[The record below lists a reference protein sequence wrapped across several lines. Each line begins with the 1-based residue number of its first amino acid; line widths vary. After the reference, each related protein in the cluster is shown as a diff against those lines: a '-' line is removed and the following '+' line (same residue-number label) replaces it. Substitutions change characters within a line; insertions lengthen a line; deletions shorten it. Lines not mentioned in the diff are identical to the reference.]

1 MIEVVNRQ
9 RHRRM
14 SVAEQNDWQ
23 DFAEKAL
30 RAINSENSEDIAAT
44 IVFVGDRRIQTLNKN
59 YRGRANVTDVLSFPL
74 EQTAF
79 ELEAGA
85 NLGDVVISIPQAQRQ
100 SIEHNLS
107 FEREVGQLILHG
119 LLHLSGYD
127 HETDGGRMNHTEL
140 RLRRRLRI

>member
-14 SVAEQNDWQ
+14 SFAERNAWR

-30 RAINSENSEDIAAT
+30 RAIRPGSSEEVAAA
-44 IVFVGDRRIQTLNKN
+44 IVFVGDQKIRTLNKN
-59 YRGRANVTDVLSFPL
+59 YRGRANVTDVLSFPS
-74 EQTAF
+74 EQSAF
-79 ELEAGA
+79 ELGAGV
-85 NLGDVVISIPQAQRQ
+85 NIGDVVISIPQAERQ
-100 SIEHNLS
+100 AAEHKLS
-107 FEREVGQLILHG
+107 FEREIEQLILHG

-127 HETDGGRMNHTEL
+127 HETDDGRMNETEL

>member
-14 SVAEQNDWQ
+14 SAAERNAWR

-30 RAINSENSEDIAAT
+30 RVINLGNSEDIAAT
-44 IVFVGDRRIQTLNKN
+44 IVFVGDRRIQKLNKN
-59 YRGRANVTDVLSFPL
+59 YRGQGKITDVLSFPS

-79 ELEAGA
+79 ELEAGV
-85 NLGDVVISIPQAQRQ
+85 NLGDAVISIPQAERQ

-107 FEREVGQLILHG
+107 FEREVRQLILHG

-127 HETDGGRMNHTEL
+127 HEIDDGRMNETEL